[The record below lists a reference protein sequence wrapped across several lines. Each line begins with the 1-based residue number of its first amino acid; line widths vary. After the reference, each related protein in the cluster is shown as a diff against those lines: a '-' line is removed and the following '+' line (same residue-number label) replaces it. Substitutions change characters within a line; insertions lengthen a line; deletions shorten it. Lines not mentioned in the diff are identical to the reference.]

1 MVIIKLYFHFICII
15 KKLIYKL
22 LYGSKFHFSWDL
34 SFRKGF
40 CLAIFGEGEVKIA
53 RNVFF
58 NNYSSVSAMN
68 YISVGEGTIF
78 GENVRLYDHNHIYLN
93 PDLPIK
99 QQGYTSAPIYI
110 GKHCWIG
117 SNVTILKGVTIG
129 DGSIVGYR
137 ATVTKSLPESNCL
150 IVGFPA
156 KVVQN
161 NVDWGKYR
169 PELEKSIKQ

>member
-1 MVIIKLYFHFICII
+1 MIIIKFYFHLVSII
-15 KKLIYKL
+15 KSLVYKL
-22 LYGSKFHFSWDL
+22 LYGSKFHFSWSF

-40 CLAIFGEGEVKIA
+40 SLAIFGDGEVNIA

-68 YISVGEGTIF
+68 SISVGEGTIF

-93 PDLPIK
+93 SDIPIK
-99 QQGYTSAPIYI
+99 QQGYTSAPINI

-129 DGSIVGYR
+129 DNCVIGAGCVIHEDVPANSIV
-137 ATVTKSLPESNCL
+137 VNKQEL
-150 IVGFPA
+150 I
-156 KVVQN
+156 
-161 NVDWGKYR
+161 
-169 PELEKSIKQ
+169 IKGL